1 MRREILC
8 PSKPHWLDLH
18 IDSLLSTRSQ
28 FDYHR
33 ALVTMVRAAI
43 LISLVFAGHAL
54 HAALPAYSMSPSRQ
68 FVIYGADA
76 ALRGTISELAEQ
88 TKANLLALLRQ
99 RDGWKTAII
108 INLQPQQANLPE
120 IPPAD
125 LRVSQT
131 GFGVKLQLDLTVGQN
146 LDGSLIERQLLRAI
160 LLEIIYRHEGNLAPG
175 TILVGPPDWLV
186 QGALALTPGRNRE
199 TLIRA
204 LSITDKRK
212 SLEEF
217 LGQRFDLLDSAG
229 RMLYRAYS
237 VALVQLLLDEGGGR
251 ARLAR
256 YVSNLSHAS
265 NDRVA
270 DLKACFPQLRDD
282 VEKKWRSSV
291 ARLSEHQ
298 TYQLLSFAESEQ
310 RLDELIQIK
319 ISDGSRNRGR
329 PKPAN
334 LSELSRS
341 KLSAEEKAAVNQM
354 SQGLLLLVG
363 TAHPVLRPVA
373 REYQQI
379 AALLIRGKRRGIA
392 KRVSHLDGIRK
403 ELAAR
408 MGDIDD
414 YMNWFEA
421 TQMENQSGAFSDY
434 LKAANQS
441 QVSAQ
446 RRRDPLSVYLDALED
461 QIETSE
467 LE

>member
-1 MRREILC
+1 MKIMR
-8 PSKPHWLDLH
+8 HVA
-18 IDSLLSTRSQ
+18 LLLLPICAWQTLR
-28 FDYHR
+28 
-33 ALVTMVRAAI
+33 
-43 LISLVFAGHAL
+43 
-54 HAALPAYSMSPSRQ
+54 AALPAHSVSPSRQ

-229 RMLYRAYS
+229 RLLYRAYS
-237 VALVQLLLDEGGGR
+237 VAFVQLLLDEGGGH
-251 ARLAR
+251 ARLAQ
-256 YVSNLSHAS
+256 YVSNISHAS
-265 NDRVA
+265 NDPIA
-270 DLKACFPQLRDD
+270 DLKVSFPPLR
-282 VEKKWRSSV
+282 EEMERKWQSMV
-291 ARLSEHQ
+291 ARLREHQ
-298 TYQLLSFAESEQ
+298 TYQFLTFAESER
-310 RLDELIQIK
+310 RLDELLQIK
-319 ISDGSRNRGR
+319 VSGGSRNRE
-329 PKPAN
+329 PSKPADLN
-334 LSELSRS
+334 ELARR
-341 KLSAEEKAAVNQM
+341 KLSTDEKSAANQR
-354 SQGLLLLVG
+354 SQDLLLLIAS
-363 TAHPVLRPVA
+363 AHPVLRPVA

-379 AALLIRGKRRGIA
+379 AARLARGKRGGIA
-392 KRVSHLDGIRK
+392 KR
-403 ELAAR
+403 LARLNFTRRDLATR
-408 MGDIDD
+408 MGEVDD

-421 TQMENQSGAFSDY
+421 TQMGSQSGAFNSY
-434 LKAANQS
+434 LKAASQS
-441 QVSAQ
+441 QVSTP
-446 RRRDPLSVYLDALED
+446 RRRDPLSIYLDALED
-461 QIETSE
+461 QVETSAAE
-467 LE
+467 